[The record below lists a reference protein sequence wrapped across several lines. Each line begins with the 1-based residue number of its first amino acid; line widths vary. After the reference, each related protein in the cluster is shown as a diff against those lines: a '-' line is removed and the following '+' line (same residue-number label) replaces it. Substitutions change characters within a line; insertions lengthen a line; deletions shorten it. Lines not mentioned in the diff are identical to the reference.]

1 MANLTPEA
9 FAARWGKSTLS
20 ERASAQSHF
29 IDLCQMLDEKT
40 PAEADPSGE
49 FYTFERGVNKSG
61 SAGGKGFA
69 DVWYKNHFAVEYKGK
84 HKDLRAAYD
93 QLLRYRE
100 DLGNPPLLV
109 VCDIDRFEVHTN
121 FTNSVKKV
129 YAFTNAEL
137 PKPENIRVLK
147 ALFQNPG
154 ELAPAATSEHV
165 TLEAAKGFAKLSDG
179 LRARGEDP
187 ERAAHF
193 LNKLLFCLF
202 AEDVGLLP
210 KGLFSEIL
218 DAASSNPDWFVEYT
232 QDLFEKMSTGGHT
245 MLKKIRHFNGGLF
258 ADAETLTLSHS
269 ELKTLAEVSKLDWGS
284 VEPAIFGTFF
294 ERSLDP
300 SLRAKLGAH
309 YTSQEDILALL
320 EPVLMAPLREEWE
333 RVQEKVLAEG
343 AKADEQ
349 TRRKA
354 KNSQERAV
362 RELQAF
368 AERLRRV
375 TVLDPACGSGN
386 FLYLSLKQLLDLEK
400 EVSAFSA
407 RVGMTPF
414 FPEVSPNQLFGMEL
428 SPYARELAQ
437 VVVWIGY
444 LQWKSDNGYSD
455 QTEPILGQMT
465 NIKEMDAILA
475 YDADGNPV
483 EPDWPEADFVVGNP
497 PFLGGNKIRA
507 ELGDAYVESLFK
519 LYQGRV
525 PAFAD
530 LVTYWFEKARG
541 LIEGGKVKRA
551 GLIATN
557 SVRGGKNREV
567 LKRIKDGGN
576 IFFAE
581 SDRPWV
587 QDGAAVRVSMVG
599 FDGNGSQERIL
610 DGLPVQNI
618 NSDLTG
624 SLDITSARI
633 LDENRDKCFMGASP
647 KAPFDIDRDV
657 ALKMLQAP
665 VNVNGRPNSDVVRGT
680 APNLLATDMIAAHSE
695 SYSSR
700 CARTS
705 RTASF
710 RICSGYLR
718 VLVIAPSSQR
728 LEPPADP
735 GRFTKPVQALA

>member
-1 MANLTPEA
+1 
-9 FAARWGKSTLS
+9 
-20 ERASAQSHF
+20 
-29 IDLCQMLDEKT
+29 MLDEKT

-69 DVWYKNHFAVEYKGK
+69 DVWYKNHFAFEYKGK

-245 MLKKIRHFNGGLF
+245 MLKKIRHFNGELF

-735 GRFTKPVQALA
+735 GRFSSSEVASPLSSCPTSMKSL